1 MDQEKKHKLKQEYKQ
16 TPQPM
21 GIFRLRN
28 LVNHKILVGSST
40 SLDKKFNGLQMSL
53 DSGVYPSKDLIRDWT
68 EYGRESFVFE
78 ILDELEPRDV
88 PDYQVKADLKALEEL
103 WLEKL
108 KPFEER
114 GYNWKNKN
122 KYMAK

>member
-1 MDQEKKHKLKQEYKQ
+1 
-16 TPQPM
+16 
-21 GIFRLRN
+21 
-28 LVNHKILVGSST
+28 
-40 SLDKKFNGLQMSL
+40 MSL